1 MKHDCLTHCESPNI
15 LCRNSFRHKPMTDA
29 ALFNKTFVFGLLL
42 SVSTRAVCQQ
52 WGFFFV
58 VGGGIWI
65 YFKKKRTSVWAG
77 LMHAGKNSL
86 YDPKIP
92 SHKGLNIWAARK
104 CLKNYCTM
112 IWVLHH
118 LKKKEQSS
126 VFCRTETLIYATE
139 IKYFDLFCYI
149 FGRLEVKFAFP
160 STDWTGS
167 VVSEWGGGES
177 FGWC

>member
-1 MKHDCLTHCESPNI
+1 MIVWLTVSHQTFSVGIRFGINRWLMQHFSTKRLFLGCYCPSPHG
-15 LCRNSFRHKPMTDA
+15 LCVNS
-29 ALFNKTFVFGLLL
+29 
-42 SVSTRAVCQQ
+42 
-52 WGFFFV
+52 WFFFF

-65 YFKKKRTSVWAG
+65 YFEKKRTSVWAG